1 MMRFVQN
8 DVKREYNQMVE
19 TSLCILID
27 KDCHVGTFL
36 QEKESGQR
44 KEISSM
50 GRAPRKESRK
60 ETKS

>member
-1 MMRFVQN
+1 MMS
-8 DVKREYNQMVE
+8 KESNQMVE